1 MRQRIAIVY
10 NQPQSSRYDNTHEE
24 KAVLGVLDAVN
35 AVHKALRELDYDVSL
50 LPLLPPVDE
59 ARQKLL
65 ELKADIVFNLFEG
78 FCGEPETEVLV
89 PETLSV
95 RGIPYTGCR
104 ADILKLALDKA
115 RVKVILKE
123 AGIPTPDFQVL
134 GPDTLDTLKL
144 DFPCIVKPRAE
155 DASHGISADSLVND
169 FVALGRQVQVITE
182 TYRSG
187 ALVEHFIGG
196 REFNATVMGNSQCV
210 VLPISEIVYSLSPEV
225 PRILTFAAK
234 WEPDSPYFKGTKVIC
249 PAKVTLAEL
258 KYISDTAVSAFKL
271 LVGHGYARM
280 DMRMDES
287 GKLNIIEVNPNPD
300 ISPGTGAARQ
310 SRAAGMSYAEFIK
323 KLIDLAL
330 ERDKNDCQNPPDD
343 PRRQAGAAADAQKY
357 ARI

>member
-1 MRQRIAIVY
+1 MRQRVVIVY

-35 AVHKALRELDYDVSL
+35 AVHKALRELNHEVSL
-50 LPLLPPVDE
+50 LPLLPPVEE

-78 FCGEPETEVLV
+78 FCGEPETEILV
-89 PETLSV
+89 PETLAQM
-95 RGIPYTGCR
+95 GIPYTGCS

-115 RVKVILKE
+115 GVKVILKE

-134 GPDTLDTLKL
+134 TPDTLDTFKL

-155 DASHGISADSLVND
+155 DASHGISADSFVND
-169 FVALGRQVQVITE
+169 FPALERQVQVITE

-210 VLPISEIVYSLSPEV
+210 VLPISEIVYSLLPEV

-234 WEPDSPYFKGTKVIC
+234 WEPGSPYFKGTKVIC
-249 PAKVTLAEL
+249 PAAVSASEL
-258 KYISDTAVSAFKL
+258 EYISGAAMSAFKL
-271 LVGHGYARM
+271 LVGRGYARM
-280 DMRMDES
+280 DMRMDEA
-287 GKLNIIEVNPNPD
+287 GTLNIIEVNPNPD

-310 SRAAGMSYAEFIK
+310 SRAAGMSYAAFIE
-323 KLIDLAL
+323 KLINLAL
-330 ERDKNDCQNPPDD
+330 EKDKNDCQNPPDD
-343 PRRQAGAAADAQKY
+343 PRRQAGAAADVRKY
-357 ARI
+357 A